1 MEFIQMLEEQY
12 KKAQHDR
19 IMGDRCDYDNLI
31 HETTNLGDIKDV
43 YRRTKNEVFAEHMGA
58 LYHNIKEIK
67 QFNEDLKKCDIISTE
82 MFNIDT
88 GKVLIKYSKAVNEVG
103 KDYGVIFHNTS
114 YEYIEAM
121 LQPYKELYPNVVF
134 NH

>member
-1 MEFIQMLEEQY
+1 MLEEQY

-88 GKVLIKYSKAVNEVG
+88 GKVLIKYTKEVNEKG
-103 KDYGVIFHNTS
+103 KDYGVIFHNTT

-121 LQPYKELYPNVVF
+121 LQPYKELYPNIVF

>member
-1 MEFIQMLEEQY
+1 MLEEQY

-58 LYHNIKEIK
+58 LYHNIEEIK

-88 GKVLIKYSKAVNEVG
+88 GKVLIKYTKEVNEKG
-103 KDYGVIFHNTS
+103 KDYGVIFHNTT

-121 LQPYKELYPNVVF
+121 LQPYKELYPNIVF

>member
-1 MEFIQMLEEQY
+1 MLEEQY

-58 LYHNIKEIK
+58 LYHNIEEIK
-67 QFNEDLKKCDIISTE
+67 QFNEDLKQCDIISTE

-88 GKVLIKYSKAVNEVG
+88 GKVLIKYTKEVNEKG
-103 KDYGVIFHNTS
+103 KDYGVIFHNTT

-121 LQPYKELYPNVVF
+121 LQPYKELYPNIVF

>member
-1 MEFIQMLEEQY
+1 MLEEQY

-58 LYHNIKEIK
+58 LYNNIKEIK

-88 GKVLIKYSKAVNEVG
+88 GKVLIKYTKEVNEKG
-103 KDYGVIFHNTS
+103 KDYGVIFHNTT

-121 LQPYKELYPNVVF
+121 LQPYKELYPNIVF